1 MPLGCQRKRNH
12 NMGRVRLD
20 CSAVKRV
27 ISMEIERE
35 VRSEGVILY
44 LIGPI
49 HVDHLKSVLQSVI
62 GLNSS

>member
-1 MPLGCQRKRNH
+1 
-12 NMGRVRLD
+12 MGRVRLD

-44 LIGPI
+44 LIEPI

-62 GLNSS
+62 ELNSS